1 MCILYSQLQ
10 GSTTLAWYLLNGELM
25 LTDRYESKTMTN
37 TRLLLVMPPQQGLLN
52 GFAAGLI
59 SLANFVKA
67 RMPEVRSE
75 ILDMSAYSLD
85 IANIEITRSL
95 ASEQGQAVF
104 VGITT
109 TTASYQSALEIARF
123 VKQAAPRS
131 VVVLGGHHASADPEI
146 ALCNHKETVDF
157 VVVGEGER
165 TLCELLAED
174 HEFARE
180 NQLKDAVFGGIRG
193 LAFITDDDDY
203 RFIGPQPPLLQ
214 DELDSIPITYG
225 DNGLI
230 GTPGKFDHATYVSA
244 RGCPLGCAFCAVGN
258 NSIRAKSI
266 PAVVRDI
273 EMLLDMG
280 FYRIAIEDNFFAHSP
295 ARTRE
300 ICEALAE
307 VKHRRNGDFAW
318 DCQTRVESL
327 ARKDTINLMAKAG
340 CEAVYIG
347 VESVHPE
354 QLAYLNKTKNPPKY
368 LETLTQVVVPALLNT
383 DIECYLNLQFGL
395 PGETEDHERTTC
407 GVLSF
412 LGRLAAARRKRITV
426 FPQLHVVYP
435 GTPHFQQGVAQGRFP
450 KDIFESFTKWEFTQT
465 PVLYWLGEHFA
476 HGTGGIPEGIIKPNV
491 LQNGNFED
499 VDEVVDAEAILRI
512 SAVLHRID
520 HIQGVRTFN
529 YSDYIVTNTHC
540 ANGMVDRIVAAKT

>member
-1 MCILYSQLQ
+1 M
-10 GSTTLAWYLLNGELM
+10 
-25 LTDRYESKTMTN
+25 DTN
-37 TRLLLVMPPQQGLLN
+37 EKRLLLVMPPQHGLLN

-67 RMPEVRSE
+67 RMPDVRAE
-75 ILDMSAYSLD
+75 ILDMSVYSLD
-85 IANIEITRSL
+85 VANIEITRSL
-95 ASEQGQAVF
+95 ASEPGQTVF

-146 ALCNHKETVDF
+146 VLRNHTGLVDLI
-157 VVVGEGER
+157 VVGEGER
-165 TLCELLAED
+165 SLCELIRHYPA
-174 HEFARE
+174 
-180 NQLKDAVFGGIRG
+180 LKTVPG
-193 LAFITDDDDY
+193 LAY
-203 RFIGPQPPLLQ
+203 LNAKGRFIRTDSPSPLLP

-244 RGCPLGCAFCAVGN
+244 RGCPWRCAFCAVGN

-327 ARKDTINLMAKAG
+327 ARKDTIDLMAKAG

-354 QLAYLNKTKNPPKY
+354 QLTYLNKTENPSKY

-395 PGETEDHERTTC
+395 PGETEDHERATFAT
-407 GVLSF
+407 LAS
-412 LGRLAAARRKRITV
+412 LGRLADACGKTITI

-435 GTPHFQQGVAQGRFP
+435 GTIHFQQGVSQGRFP
-450 KDIFESFTKWEFTQT
+450 RDVFETFTKWEFRQT

-476 HGTGGIPEGIIKPNV
+476 HGTGGIPEGILKPEV
-491 LQNGNFED
+491 LREGSFED
-499 VDEVVDAEAILRI
+499 VDEVVDSKAVFRI
-512 SAVLHRID
+512 SAALRAIDRIR
-520 HIQGVRTFN
+520 GARTFN
-529 YSDYIVTNTHC
+529 YGDYIVTDTNIPDVISTR
-540 ANGMVDRIVAAKT
+540 GIVAGTATGKE